1 MYISIG
7 SVEPR
12 NYESKYGLS
21 SAGKISISDRISI
34 QDCPSL
40 LWIVVCGRLV
50 LNPKTRLAS
59 VLDEVFQPLRRRKTA
74 CRFSNKLSAGNTNK
88 LGLVLP
94 GTIRPGHKCIHRGAY
109 GRRGPLY
116 VSSANG
122 NHRYSRLSSFHFV
135 PQSTYQGLYLSG
147 RRSSLS
153 SWGPDYPLPK
163 PSKHIEVRNRCRA

>member
-12 NYESKYGLS
+12 NNESKYGLS
-21 SAGKISISDRISI
+21 SAGKTSISDRISI

-122 NHRYSRLSSFHFV
+122 NQVFAAFLLPFCFPIYIPRSLPLRQEKLSFFVGPRL
-135 PQSTYQGLYLSG
+135 
-147 RRSSLS
+147 
-153 SWGPDYPLPK
+153 
-163 PSKHIEVRNRCRA
+163 PSP